1 MRKRG
6 FKLEDFS
13 VDDVL
18 CLLNIY
24 LSEWEHR
31 DELLWKQVFK
41 YFYATV
47 IVLFLPNIASFL
59 QIELPK
65 FPKVIFPLAALIL
78 ALVFLYVSIGYA
90 KRLEASGKTYQ
101 NLLNLLPQEM
111 QRVPLADSQIKYGK
125 FFARRMS
132 VVICTLMFLGL
143 FVLALVMVCYNSTH

>member
-1 MRKRG
+1 MCKCG

-41 YFYATV
+41 YFYVIV

-78 ALVFLYVSIGYA
+78 AFVFLYVSIGYA
-90 KRLEASGKTYQ
+90 KRLEASGETYQ
-101 NLLNLLPQEM
+101 NLLNLLPKEL
-111 QRVPLADSQIKYGK
+111 QRISLSDSKIKCGK

-132 VVICTLMFLGL
+132 VVICTLMFFLLL
-143 FVLALVMVCYNSTH
+143 FLALVMVCYNLTH